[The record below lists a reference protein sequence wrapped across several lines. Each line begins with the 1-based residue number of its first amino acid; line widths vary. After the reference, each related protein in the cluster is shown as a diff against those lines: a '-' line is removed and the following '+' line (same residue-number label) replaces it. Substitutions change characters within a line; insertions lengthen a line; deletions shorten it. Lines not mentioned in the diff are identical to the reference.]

1 VRISRENKIKAAV
14 PAIVVC
20 SLPSL
25 LAGASLS
32 SFLLETF
39 IECINAPV
47 QNLLDGSRTL
57 SSWSIMLFSIET
69 ILALAKVTITEL
81 SSLEANTVQLEAFRI
96 LAVARG
102 DRNGHVFQQ
111 AS

>member
-1 VRISRENKIKAAV
+1 MRTSRKHKIRAAV
-14 PAIVVC
+14 PAVVFC

-32 SFLLETF
+32 SLLLETF

-47 QNLLDGSRTL
+47 QNLLDGPETL

-69 ILALAKVTITEL
+69 ILALAEVTITEL
-81 SSLEANTVQLEAFRI
+81 SSLETNTVQLEAFRI
-96 LAVARG
+96 LALARCVS
-102 DRNGHVFQQ
+102 DGHVFQ
-111 AS
+111 